1 MRQIHRKVNIEE
13 QSLPTVLFD
22 EVQNLFSPN
31 AGNSTVADMLSC
43 YTKGAKRTI
52 WDDGKPL
59 SLDPFCPV
67 FTNGLTGKYEIPA
80 NYLERNISLPLERPL
95 PEEQAK
101 DMWLFEILRQQYEPD
116 GLDGDCELRDPWIRW
131 AANVDQQTME
141 SDQTKVIEHLKTKI
155 SDGRQ
160 LQLCLPL
167 AQTALYISDDYY
179 DVIIDDVIWLL
190 NNRDIKYTQAE
201 QILCDLHEIIT
212 EQTNVED
219 RWFLGTTK
227 ALEKLNFMQE
237 RPWPTYKRDGLTAER
252 LASLLREWKIT
263 PERNGQARGYHVAAF
278 IDPWKR
284 AVKLEMPE
292 WMKQYY

>member
-1 MRQIHRKVNIEE
+1 MEAIRTEGRKLFEERLKFADKYMIYHRRCRDQERRVHAIADVHTHLTEFFSISPRIGFWSAQGACGKSTATAISYFFVQNPMLERNSGAGLMRQIHRKVNIEE

-131 AANVDQQTME
+131 AANV
-141 SDQTKVIEHLKTKI
+141 
-155 SDGRQ
+155 
-160 LQLCLPL
+160 
-167 AQTALYISDDYY
+167 
-179 DVIIDDVIWLL
+179 
-190 NNRDIKYTQAE
+190 
-201 QILCDLHEIIT
+201 
-212 EQTNVED
+212 
-219 RWFLGTTK
+219 
-227 ALEKLNFMQE
+227 
-237 RPWPTYKRDGLTAER
+237 YKRDGLTAER

-278 IDPWKR
+278 IDPWRR